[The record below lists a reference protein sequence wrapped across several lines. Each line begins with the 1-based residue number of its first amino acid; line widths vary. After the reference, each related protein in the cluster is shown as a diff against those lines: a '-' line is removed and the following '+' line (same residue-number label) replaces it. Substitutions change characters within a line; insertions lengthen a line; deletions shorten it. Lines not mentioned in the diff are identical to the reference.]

1 MQAEAQTKSVYYPRL
16 IPAGGTVVARW
27 EKEVKLDSWVTK
39 NTVLGKIG
47 LSGDNRFHDVRS
59 EISGKVVELFQGE
72 FTSVAEMKPDVFQLI
87 KIEQCLHK
95 LVYQDICTVCLEA
108 NIKRHTQKIFHNI
121 SNISA
126 SEEHVEEKINELT
139 NQREK
144 FFLVLDLDN
153 TIIHAR
159 VVPLTFDIKKEQPD
173 LNHSDFIEVCASL
186 KNKYLVRKR
195 DHLME
200 FLEYAPLT
208 RHADKYFVIFVYTFG
223 TRDYGLEVCNGIDP
237 DQRYLKVVSF

>member
-1 MQAEAQTKSVYYPRL
+1 MQTDAPTKPVYYPRL
-16 IPAGGTVVARW
+16 IPAGGTLVARW
-27 EKEVKLDSWVTK
+27 EKEVKLDSWITK
-39 NTVLGKIG
+39 NVLLGKIG
-47 LSGDNRFHDVRS
+47 LSGDNRFFEVKS
-59 EISGKVVELFQGE
+59 EISGRIVELFQGE
-72 FTSVAEMKPDVFQLI
+72 FTSVEEMKPDVFQLI
-87 KIEQCLHK
+87 RIEQCAHK

-126 SEEHVEEKINELT
+126 SDDHVEEKINELT

-159 VVPLTFDIKKEQPD
+159 VVPFTFDLKKEQPD
-173 LNHSDFIEVCASL
+173 LNHSDFFEVCPSL

-195 DHLME
+195 DRLME
-200 FLEYAPLT
+200 FLE
-208 RHADKYFVIFVYTFG
+208 
-223 TRDYGLEVCNGIDP
+223 
-237 DQRYLKVVSF
+237 